1 MASACVGITTLALLG
16 SFYINVYGEGLAIRG
31 PPGSVV
37 KAIDGMIQEQQNA
50 VILFV
55 GSMITFVLQQV
66 GMCWLMM
73 DQANAIAS
81 TVILLGGMIYTYRV
95 ATRIFNRFWW
105 DKTRT
110 DWKDEVDQVTE
121 LNDLNPTVGEL
132 YDEYGA
138 SRVDQAYRIS
148 LHRGLLNGRDSELK
162 KRSVLTNLLNVW
174 YKKKS
179 PLSTK
184 STSAEMNPSSISSSP
199 TTKRLS
205 VFPKSRKRNS
215 KSLSPLI
222 KNDLVK
228 PSTESQQH
236 GEQLFDP
243 YYDTATVISDAPYM
257 QITALNDSL
266 MTEISDSNKN
276 NTKTIKANLA
286 DLRAGGYLTM
296 KTKAATG
303 FLSGDPWER
312 RYFIIKK
319 TLVYYYKDKRSFE
332 LDHSRP
338 LNRRPIDLEGYGLEV
353 GAEEPPYLLSLVPTS
368 EDDIRKIW
376 SFRTDTLAEFRS
388 WKDIFTKAIEAANRS
403 QFTFGASSSSR
414 RRDL

>member
-55 GSMITFVLQQV
+55 GSIITFVLQQV
-66 GMCWLMM
+66 GMCWIMM

-95 ATRIFNRFWW
+95 ALRIFNRFWW

-138 SRVDQAYRIS
+138 DRVDQAYRIS

-162 KRSVLTNLLNVW
+162 KRSVLTNLLKIW

-179 PLSTK
+179 TLSRK
-184 STSAEMNPSSISSSP
+184 STSAEMNPSSSPSP
-199 TTKRLS
+199 TTKKQ
-205 VFPKSRKRNS
+205 KS
-215 KSLSPLI
+215 
-222 KNDLVK
+222 KNENNK
-228 PSTESQQH
+228 ASAGSQQH
-236 GEQLFDP
+236 GEELFDP

-257 QITALNDSL
+257 EITALNDSL

-276 NTKTIKANLA
+276 NTTTTKANLA

-303 FLSGDPWER
+303 FLRGDPWER

-332 LDHSRP
+332 LNPSRP
-338 LNRRPIDLEGYGLEV
+338 LNQRPIDLEGYGLEV

-403 QFTFGASSSSR
+403 QGATSSKKIEN
-414 RRDL
+414 DK